1 MLAPREGGAFS
12 DDDDDSSI
20 GSTRG
25 FSGRR
30 SRTIPPRV
38 VEPSVGSVSVGGA
51 VGRHSRAAEAGG
63 GVSPVGTASSRRSLA
78 QAKASVPRSAS
89 SPAELSET
97 AEPES
102 PLSRAQRL
110 EQLALQEQLA
120 AAGWRTRPRHV
131 RQPSETCP
139 AGAAREAGWRGGL
152 RAPAGRWPRA
162 VRRTRGRGARGELP
176 ARLWGEGKGGAAV
189 GGAAGG
195 AAAASRARAR
205 RGRRG
210 ILRRSRSQ
218 CLCEVRGAWRV
229 ASTAGLCEGVC
240 SLVVAGRRI
249 SHFPLALCYTVEPCI
264 KLYTSGGNGKF

>member
-1 MLAPREGGAFS
+1 MLAPREGGAYS

-120 AAGWRTRPRHV
+120 NLPAGWRTRPRHV

-205 RGRRG
+205 GEGGGGSSGAVVHSACVRGEG
-210 ILRRSRSQ
+210 
-218 CLCEVRGAWRV
+218 RGAWPLLPVCVRV
-229 ASTAGLCEGVC
+229 SAVWSSPADASLTFRSRCVT
-240 SLVVAGRRI
+240 R
-249 SHFPLALCYTVEPCI
+249 
-264 KLYTSGGNGKF
+264 